1 MKHQERNLEKVADQ
15 HYDNTIKVGWR
26 CQLSL
31 IAESLYRDLNEE
43 VWQSSNFANQGLF
56 VDIYLFSYFTYQ
68 RIGVELG
75 CPDFNFF
82 QYILW
87 SAEMYDSSETS
98 SSKEESEEHEKN
110 SGWGVP
116 SEMSH
121 ETGME
126 LLAGKMWRMWGTET
140 IPSYQTRSISLQV

>member
-1 MKHQERNLEKVADQ
+1 MPAKF
-15 HYDNTIKVGWR
+15 
-26 CQLSL
+26 
-31 IAESLYRDLNEE
+31 ESLYRDLKEE

-56 VDIYLFSYFTYQ
+56 VDIYLFSDFTYQ

-110 SGWGVP
+110 SG
-116 SEMSH
+116 
-121 ETGME
+121 
-126 LLAGKMWRMWGTET
+126 
-140 IPSYQTRSISLQV
+140 